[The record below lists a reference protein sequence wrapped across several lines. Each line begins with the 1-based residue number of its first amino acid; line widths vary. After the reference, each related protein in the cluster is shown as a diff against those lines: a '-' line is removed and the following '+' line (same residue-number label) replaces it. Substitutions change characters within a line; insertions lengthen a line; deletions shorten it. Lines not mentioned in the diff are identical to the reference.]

1 MPIPLIVLGAV
12 LLLLAALLALRVRLL
27 LVLDEGVRLELR
39 VLCLRLRLYPR
50 RKRINPRRYTPRA
63 LARRQAKAERKAA
76 KKAAKKAKKQKKSV
90 GGSHAVGPAP
100 KKRTLTENIRLI
112 RALLA
117 VLTRHTQKHL
127 RLHAA
132 RLHIRVATGDAAK
145 TAIAYG
151 AVSQSLAYLLSALDR
166 VARVKAVQPDVCV
179 EADFLGERS
188 KADVK
193 LLLSLRVWGALATLF
208 GVALSYLRTN
218 RGLKVSR
225 RKKTAAR
232 QASQKGT

>member
-12 LLLLAALLALRVRLL
+12 LLLLAALLTLRVRLL

-50 RKRINPRRYTPRA
+50 RKRIKPRHYTPRA
-63 LARRQAKAERKAA
+63 LARRQAKAQRKAA
-76 KKAAKKAKKQKKSV
+76 KKTKKQKKSV
-90 GGSHAVGPAP
+90 GGSHAVGPPP

-117 VLTRHTQKHL
+117 VLTRHTQRRL
-127 RLHAA
+127 RLHVA

-193 LLLSLRVWGALATLF
+193 LLLSLRVWGALATLL
-208 GVALSYLRTN
+208 GVAISYLRTN